1 MLHGD
6 RIVWKDLPG
15 SLLLQ
20 PYLANACRMCSPC
33 SCELSFWNHRDY
45 LREKCLFLS
54 IRKNFQGCFFFFW
67 VFIQTALIHSYAFH
81 CHAAM
86 PDSSLNLW
94 CFYTCSYRA
103 SMFFF
108 PYEDNF
114 IFRHGCCYKK
124 EGSQV
129 RYFNTVLILV
139 QCRSMCLRLVLFVSW
154 WQSTEF
160 SLIQLKHEGNVV
172 IHSDRV
178 FTFVDGIERFD
189 QNHYKYFVS
198 SVPEMPNS

>member
-20 PYLANACRMCSPC
+20 PYLANACRRCSPC

-54 IRKNFQGCFFFFW
+54 IRKNFQGFFFFEYLFKQSS
-67 VFIQTALIHSYAFH
+67 FINMPFTVMPLCSI
-81 CHAAM
+81 AAWICDVST
-86 PDSSLNLW
+86 PVPTGLP
-94 CFYTCSYRA
+94 Y
-103 SMFFF
+103 FFF
-108 PYEDNF
+108 SYEDNF

-129 RYFNTVLILV
+129 RYFNTVLVLV
-139 QCRSMCLRLVLFVSW
+139 QCRSMCLRLVLFVSS

-160 SLIQLKHEGNVV
+160 SLIQLKHEENVV
-172 IHSDRV
+172 IQTEYLHLWTV
-178 FTFVDGIERFD
+178 
-189 QNHYKYFVS
+189 
-198 SVPEMPNS
+198 